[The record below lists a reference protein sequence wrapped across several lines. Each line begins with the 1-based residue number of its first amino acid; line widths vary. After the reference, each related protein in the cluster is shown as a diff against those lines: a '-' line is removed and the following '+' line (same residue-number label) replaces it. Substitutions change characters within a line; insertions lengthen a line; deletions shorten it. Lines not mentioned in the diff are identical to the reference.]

1 MMDADSNQCQ
11 NGVFQL
17 KVHQSAQFSQNLTTI
32 RELLHS
38 QKLFLNQLLPSNR
51 SFSQPELRT
60 DLISDFKSFRDVLL
74 ENGARKGPNGPLWV
88 PSNGYCSCSR
98 AKSRCEK
105 SASECDE
112 DSPPPVPKPRKSVL
126 RRRQTREAAKVELH
140 TAAAQEEK
148 DILST
153 DATQVEAKPKEVPGK
168 EDNCSVY
175 VSSNVPSN
183 ECPPNAPQDK
193 LPSAE
198 EAPCT
203 ENCSPVPREDRP
215 NGAPL
220 LIASEQ
226 TTLLP
231 SHLSHAVSASVKS
244 NPSVKVKT
252 KHSFRQQL
260 LRINRIASNKFL
272 SLRLKDSRKKSLFSL
287 NGSQASRPCRPTRP
301 APPPPILVFRPAA
314 PLPQSDIDSCDDNL
328 STATPSQSSVRP
340 FGYGAG
346 FDGDDVSELYHDAF
360 NAEDLEGIYC
370 SVDEVAYMRTRTSI
384 TEETQGRVGEKG
396 NHSGGSDGGRRKDPD
411 DDYDE
416 TVEEEEYDYYD
427 DGECIYE
434 ELSSNEGTIYEE
446 FIEEENVYGNADA
459 EVDRQ
464 DKVVKET
471 KNQMKRL
478 KKARKIMKRFNL
490 TGDEIPVNAGIVRRD
505 QKGTGSNSILK
516 VSAGETV
523 LILRMAGN
531 PPGLWLAKNER
542 SKIGYV
548 DLDNVCIDP
557 EGIKTLMKVIS
568 GFHNAI

>member
-1 MMDADSNQCQ
+1 MMDADSHHCQ
-11 NGVFQL
+11 NGVSQL
-17 KVHQSAQFSQNLTTI
+17 KVHKSAQFSLNLATI
-32 RELLHS
+32 RELFHS
-38 QKLFLNQLLPSNR
+38 QKLFLNQLLPNNR

-74 ENGARKGPNGPLWV
+74 ENTRKVHNGPLWV

-140 TAAAQEEK
+140 TAAASEEK

-168 EDNCSVY
+168 VNCSVE
-175 VSSNVPSN
+175 VSSNVSAN
-183 ECPPNAPQDK
+183 ECPSNVPQGE

-198 EAPCT
+198 EAIYT
-203 ENCSPVPREDRP
+203 ENCLPVPREDRP

-231 SHLSHAVSASVKS
+231 SHLSHAVSAPVKS
-244 NPSVKVKT
+244 NPSIKVKT
-252 KHSFRQQL
+252 KQSFRQQL

-272 SLRLKDSRKKSLFSL
+272 SLRLKDGRKKTLFSM
-287 NGSQASRPCRPTRP
+287 NGNQPPRPCRPTRP

-328 STATPSQSSVRP
+328 STATN
-340 FGYGAG
+340 GAG

-370 SVDEVAYMRTRTSI
+370 SVDEVAYMRTNTTI
-384 TEETQGRVGEKG
+384 PEENARKQGLVRENW

-416 TVEEEEYDYYD
+416 TAEEEYDYYD

-459 EVDRQ
+459 EVDRP
-464 DKVVKET
+464 DKVAEEA

-490 TGDEIPVNAGIVRRD
+490 TGDEIPVNAGIVKRD
-505 QKGTGSNSILK
+505 QKGSHSNLK
-516 VSAGETV
+516 VRASETV
-523 LILRMAGN
+523 LILRMTGN

-568 GFHNAI
+568 GFHNAIWWL